1 MYRAVALLISVLG
14 SGISAPAQV
23 DRIGVDPRVELF
35 SVIFRLAGSPE
46 YQQGRVPAYSA
57 AVDAWFAP
65 YRNHDVF
72 QYARQLRQNNG
83 IAYDAPISLAIHVV
97 DADGLRE
104 RVPLDTPGLK
114 LDPRWTPAS
123 ARHFLELA
131 RDFAASARFG
141 EFLDSQKALFETT
154 NERHRALVA
163 SADLTWFG
171 RFFGFS
177 APVRYEV
184 VSGLLTGSNSY
195 GPSVV
200 AEDGVLEV
208 YGVQGIP
215 AVDADG
221 LPVLPAGYV
230 SNLVH
235 ELTHSYANPLV
246 DQFIADLEPA
256 GRRLYSAAS
265 ADMNAQGYGNAAAVL
280 YETLVRACSARY
292 TREHD
297 GDAAGSS
304 AVDYERS
311 RGFVWMGELYGVL
324 GEYEAD
330 RATYPSLD
338 GFMPKLAAAL
348 DEMST
353 RAGAMVAGY
362 EAGRPRVVKATPGNG
377 AQVPATLG
385 EVSVTFDKAMK
396 NGYSVAVAAGS
407 AVPKVTRVGWDDTGT
422 VFRLECVLETGKD
435 YVLLLNA
442 SGANFMSAD
451 GYALRAYT
459 LRFRTDD
466 APDASPGSGR
476 PR

>member
-1 MYRAVALLISVLG
+1 MYRAAALLTSLLCA
-14 SGISAPAQV
+14 GISAPAQV

-35 SVIFRLAGSPE
+35 SVIFRIAGAPE
-46 YQQGRVPAYSA
+46 YQQGRVPAYA
-57 AVDAWFAP
+57 QAVDAWFAP
-65 YRNHDVF
+65 YHDHEVF
-72 QYARQLRQNNG
+72 QYARQLRQSSG

-97 DADGLRE
+97 DADGLSE

-123 ARHFLELA
+123 ARRLLELA
-131 RDFAASARFG
+131 RDFAVSARFG
-141 EFLDSQKALFETT
+141 EFLESQRALFETT
-154 NERHRALVA
+154 NGRHKALVA
-163 SADLTWFG
+163 SADLTWFA

-184 VSGLLTGSNSY
+184 VSGLLTGPNSY

-215 AVDADG
+215 SVDADG

-235 ELTHSYANPLV
+235 ELTHSYANPLI
-246 DQFIADLEPA
+246 DRFIPDLEPA

-265 ADMNAQGYGNAAAVL
+265 ADMNAQGYGSTTAVL

-324 GEYEAD
+324 GEYDSNRTA
-330 RATYPSLD
+330 YPSLTD
-338 GFMPKLAAAL
+338 FMPKLAAAL
-348 DEMST
+348 NEMSI
-353 RAGAMVAGY
+353 RAVEMVAGY
-362 EAGRPRVVKATPGNG
+362 EAGRPRVVTTAPGNG
-377 AQVPATLG
+377 EQVPATFP
-385 EVSVTFDKAMK
+385 EVTVTFDKPMK
-396 NGYSVAVAAGS
+396 NGYSISVGVGS
-407 AVPKVTRVGWDDTGT
+407 AVPKAVRAGWDDTGT
-422 VFRLECVLETGKD
+422 VFRLECVLEPGKD
-435 YVLLLNA
+435 YVLMLNA
-442 SGANFMSAD
+442 PGASFMSAD

-459 LRFRTDD
+459 LRFR
-466 APDASPGSGR
+466 AE
-476 PR
+476 